1 MNQSTKVIRV
11 GVVGAGNMGKNH
23 VRVAVSNPL
32 MECVGLF
39 DPNETIGRSVANQYG
54 TRYFAKYEKLL
65 AEVDAI
71 IIASPTTTHFSM
83 AQNALEKGKHCL
95 IEKPITVA
103 VKEGEELVKLA
114 KEKGVIIQV
123 GHVERYNPVYA
134 ELVKILENEE
144 ILAVKASRLSYNVSR
159 ANDVDVVLDLM
170 IHDLDTI
177 NQLLGGDLEVEGA
190 VSGRF
195 LSPTSDYVSAVLRAG
210 NGSIAEITASK
221 VSQTKYRSLT
231 VSCSDCYIRV
241 DYLRKEIEINRH
253 AVSKYV
259 NDEHNVKYKHE
270 SLVERVYVPN
280 SEPLMAEHVDFAECI
295 LFNREP
301 LVSGFGG
308 LEALKLAEKVQN
320 FSRNA

>member
-1 MNQSTKVIRV
+1 MNKTSRTIRV

-23 VRVAVSNPL
+23 VRVAVSNPQ
-32 MECVGLF
+32 MECIGLF
-39 DPNETIGRSVANQYG
+39 DPNETIGRAIAKQFG
-54 TRYFAKYEKLL
+54 TKYYQDYKKLL
-65 AEVDAI
+65 SEVDAI
-71 IIASPTTTHFSM
+71 IIASPTTTHFEM
-83 AQNALEKGKHCL
+83 ARVAIENKKHCL
-95 IEKPITVA
+95 IEKPITVS
-103 VKEGEELVKLA
+103 VEEGESLLLLA
-114 KEKGVIIQV
+114 KKMGVIIQV

-144 ILAVKASRLSYNVSR
+144 ILAIKASRLSYNVSR

-177 NQLLGGDLEVEGA
+177 NQLLGGELEVKGA
-190 VSGRF
+190 VSGCF
-195 LSPTSDYVSAVLRAG
+195 LSKTSDYVSAIFKAK
-210 NGSIAEITASK
+210 NGTIAEVTSSK

-231 VSCSDCYIRV
+231 ISCSDCFIKV

-280 SEPLMAEHVDFAECI
+280 SEPLMAEHADFSESVI
-295 LFNREP
+295 SQREP
-301 LVSGFGG
+301 LVSGYAG
-308 LEALKLAEKVQN
+308 LEALKLAVKVQN
-320 FSRNA
+320 ACAKQ